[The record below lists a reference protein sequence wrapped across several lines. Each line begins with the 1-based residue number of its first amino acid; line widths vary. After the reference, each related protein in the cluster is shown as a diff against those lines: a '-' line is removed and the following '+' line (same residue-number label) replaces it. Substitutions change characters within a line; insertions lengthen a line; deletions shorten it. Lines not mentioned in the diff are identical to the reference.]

1 MQSMS
6 RPYRTLRLPHT
17 ISAGTTSAMW
27 NPKFKS
33 SRKKTTPYCRVEQTH
48 ETRSRTINHKSEETN
63 QTRGIGTWHVW
74 NQNATEGYETSRSM
88 LWTQMCKYS
97 NRSQLGFRYVS
108 KVPYQKSYTT
118 VLPKKTGVRREN
130 RTKQN
135 MMMDDGDDG
144 EWWLM

>member
-27 NPKFKS
+27 SPKS
-33 SRKKTTPYCRVEQTH
+33 SRKKTAPYCRVEQTH
-48 ETRSRTINHKSEETN
+48 ETGSRTINHTSEETN
-63 QTRGIGTWHVW
+63 QTRVIGTWRVW

-97 NRSQLGFRYVS
+97 SRAQLGFRYVS
-108 KVPYQKSYTT
+108 KVPYQNSYTT
-118 VLPKKTGVRREN
+118 VLPEKTGERREN
-130 RTKQN
+130 KTKQN
-135 MMMDDGDDG
+135 MIVDDGDDG
-144 EWWLM
+144 KWWLM